1 MTGSADETEAAG
13 FRPLLFS
20 IAYGMTG
27 SVGDA
32 EDIVQDAFLG
42 LTRARQAGTVIADQ
56 KAYLTTAV
64 TRVGINYLRS
74 ARVRREMY
82 VGDWLPEPVVV
93 AADVT
98 GPAEHAELAD
108 SLSMA
113 FLVLLEALSPVER
126 AVFMLREV
134 FGYDYPAVARVTGK
148 TEVNCRQIFAR
159 ARQRI
164 AAGGQAAGSAPAPA
178 QRAEGEELARRF
190 FDAAAGGDMDAL
202 LAVLAPDV
210 VFHGDGGGKAQA
222 VGQPLVGRQRV
233 LRLLGGLFRRGQ
245 FLGASIRPAWVNG
258 QPGGVTYDAQGRV
271 INVFALDI
279 ADGMVQAIRSVVNP
293 DKLGHLGPVSDVAR
307 LHRKELARDNP
318 SGSLGAW
325 NSTSAARCGR
335 TRPGRAVTCHGRC
348 RRVTGSAPTRP
359 GATPSR
365 AIPPSTRRRP
375 STR

>member
-1 MTGSADETEAAG
+1 VPGSAGESGAAG
-13 FRPLLFS
+13 YRPLLFS

-42 LTRARQAGTVIADQ
+42 LTRARQAGTTIADL

-64 TRVGINYLRS
+64 TRLGISYLRS
-74 ARVRREMY
+74 ARVRRETY

-93 AADVT
+93 PADGP

-108 SLSMA
+108 ALSMA

-134 FGYDYPAVARVTGK
+134 FEYGYPDVARITGK

-164 AAGGQAAGSAPAPA
+164 AAGGQAGDSAPPA
-178 QRAEGEELARRF
+178 ARRAEGEELARRF
-190 FDAAAGGDMDAL
+190 FEAAAGGDMDAL
-202 LAVLAPDV
+202 LGMLAPDV

-222 VGQPLVGRQRV
+222 IGKPVAGRQRV
-233 LRLLGGLFRRGQ
+233 MRLLVVGLRRGRT
-245 FLGASIRPAWVNG
+245 LGASLRLAWVNG
-258 QPGGVTYDAQGRV
+258 QPGAVMYDAEGRV
-271 INVFALDI
+271 VGVVELDV
-279 ADGMVQAIRSVVNP
+279 ADGVVQAIRSVVNP

-307 LHRKELARDNP
+307 LPEKE
-318 SGSLGAW
+318 
-325 NSTSAARCGR
+325 
-335 TRPGRAVTCHGRC
+335 
-348 RRVTGSAPTRP
+348 
-359 GATPSR
+359 
-365 AIPPSTRRRP
+365 
-375 STR
+375 

>member
-1 MTGSADETEAAG
+1 VTGDDAAAAG

-42 LTRARQAGTVIADQ
+42 LTRARQAGTEIADL
-56 KAYLTTAV
+56 KAYLATAV
-64 TRVGINYLRS
+64 TRLGINYLGS
-74 ARVRREMY
+74 ARVRRETY

-93 AADVT
+93 PAGEP

-134 FGYDYPAVARVTGK
+134 FGYDYPAVARITGK

-164 AAGGQAAGSAPAPA
+164 AAGGQARYGAPVTPSASA
-178 QRAEGEELARRF
+178 QARRAEGEELARRF
-190 FDAAAGGDMDAL
+190 FEAAAGGDMDAL
-202 LAVLAPDV
+202 LGMLAPDV

-222 VGQPLVGRQRV
+222 IGQPLAGRQRV
-233 LRLLGGLFRRGQ
+233 LRLMAGLFRRAKV
-245 FLGASIRPAWVNG
+245 LGAYARLAWVNG
-258 QPGGVTYDAQGRV
+258 QPGAVSYDAQGRV
-271 INVFALDI
+271 VNVFELDI

-293 DKLGHLGPVSDVAR
+293 DKLRHLGPVSDVA
-307 LHRKELARDNP
+307 LLPGKEQTAETQQP
-318 SGSLGAW
+318 EA
-325 NSTSAARCGR
+325 
-335 TRPGRAVTCHGRC
+335 
-348 RRVTGSAPTRP
+348 
-359 GATPSR
+359 
-365 AIPPSTRRRP
+365 
-375 STR
+375 